1 MKILSAL
8 MLVIVSILIS
18 SCGDKN
24 VSVADIQGG
33 ISHVNNI
40 TNSKNSSD
48 VIANITHAANDIQN
62 KLNASSTK

>member
-1 MKILSAL
+1 
-8 MLVIVSILIS
+8 MLVIVSILIG

-24 VSVADIQGG
+24 VSVADIQEGV
-33 ISHVNNI
+33 SHINNI

-48 VIANITHAANDIQN
+48 VVANITHAAKDIQN

>member
-1 MKILSAL
+1 

-24 VSVADIQGG
+24 VSVADIQEGF
-33 ISHVNNI
+33 SHVNNI

-62 KLNASSTK
+62 KLNASLTK